1 MRSLP
6 TRSGNALVI
15 QPVKAISGRLLPS
28 ATSPAETLIEL
39 RKYFDELSKHQEFIC
54 TAWNQRYRIGLEIS
68 DPMNGRMRGAMSQ
81 VSAML
86 CMVDDCLSAL
96 ENHQKPNQSAEP
108 PAMRTCIEAER
119 DDQ

>member
-6 TRSGNALVI
+6 ANSGNAFVI
-15 QPVKAISGRLLPS
+15 QPVKAISGHLLPS
-28 ATSPAETLIEL
+28 VASPAEMLIEL

-54 TAWNQRYRIGLEIS
+54 TAWDQRYRIGLEVC

-86 CMVDDCLSAL
+86 CMVDDCLRAL
-96 ENHQKPNQSAEP
+96 ESHHKPNQSAEP
-108 PAMRTCIEAER
+108 PAMSTCIEAER

>member
-6 TRSGNALVI
+6 ANSGSAFVI
-15 QPVKAISGRLLPS
+15 QSVRAISGRLLPS
-28 ATSPAETLIEL
+28 VASPAETLIEM
-39 RKYFDELSKHQEFIC
+39 RQYFDELSKHQEFIC
-54 TAWNQRYRIGLEIS
+54 TAWDQRCRIGLDVC

-86 CMVDDCLSAL
+86 CMVDDCLSVL
-96 ENHQKPNQSAEP
+96 ESHQKPNQSAEP
-108 PAMRTCIEAER
+108 PAIRTCIEAEC